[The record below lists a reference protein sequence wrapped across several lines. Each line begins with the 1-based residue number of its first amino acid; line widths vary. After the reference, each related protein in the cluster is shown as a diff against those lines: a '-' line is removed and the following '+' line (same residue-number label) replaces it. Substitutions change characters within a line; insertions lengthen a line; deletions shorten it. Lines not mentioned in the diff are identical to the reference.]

1 METLTGFKWLV
12 RAADSDLVYAY
23 EEAIGHCVDPLAVR
37 DKDGISAAVLA
48 CDLVTHLRELGTS
61 VEEKLENLAIRHG
74 IHVTSQVSRRMDSL
88 EDIEAMMTRLRQNIP
103 SALSG
108 FPITAEDLLE
118 RRGQQ
123 RTDAVVLSGEIG
135 GSSIRL
141 VLRPS
146 GTEPKVKCYIEVR
159 EPVITDPTVA
169 RIWAGV
175 VVSELEAYA
184 RNI

>member
-1 METLTGFKWLV
+1 MLNYV
-12 RAADSDLVYAY
+12 
-23 EEAIGHCVDPLAVR
+23 HM
-37 DKDGISAAVLA
+37 
-48 CDLVTHLRELGTS
+48 
-61 VEEKLENLAIRHG
+61 HG
-74 IHVTSQVSRRMDSL
+74 PTIKQQAS
-88 EDIEAMMTRLRQNIP
+88 I
-103 SALSG
+103 
-108 FPITAEDLLE
+108 PITA
-118 RRGQQ
+118 GVTGITANQQ